1 MINRG
6 RAQRSERGA
15 ILILS
20 AAGMVIALIASAL
33 AIDIGRLAQSARED
47 QKIADLAALDAIRG
61 LPADF
66 QDLAEESALRNGFP
80 LGQPGYSIQA
90 VEGTKLNGTT
100 CQSVPGAGSACVTV
114 TSPHSNNFP
123 FVGGRDSMTRAG
135 LASKGGLAQFSVG
148 SYVANLDTNDAAALN
163 KVMTAFLGNSSAI
176 NLTAVGYQGL
186 AGGTV
191 SLADLVAA
199 DPTLGSPDDLLTT
212 SVSVRRLALAMVTAL
227 NNKGDAASLAA
238 RTPLATFASTI
249 NSSLMVTLSDILAVQ
264 QPADPGSAA
273 AQAQFNVL
281 DLISGSGQAA
291 VADSTNF
298 VTVPNLTVSVPGL
311 ASASLKVTV
320 IEKPR
325 ISAFGPAFYDTS
337 TATWATTAQTAQVTV
352 EFTSHIIVGSCS
364 GLLATCVN
372 LVMPLTVSAAKA
384 TGSLTAIRCPDASRQ
399 ADVRVVTQGAN
410 AAANNTLTA
419 KLLGLNLLPPAS
431 LVSTN
436 VAVIGGTTSPD
447 LTFSGPP
454 FPTAIQSTA
463 ATGAGLTT
471 ATQSQLTLLGLI
483 PVGPVLDL
491 LSPVTA
497 AIDEEILEPVFDML
511 GLSLGGADV
520 RVMQVDCSV
529 PTLVG

>member
-1 MINRG
+1 MMIVRG
-6 RAQRSERGA
+6 RPQRGERGA

-33 AIDIGRLAQSARED
+33 AIDIGRLAQAARED

-61 LPADF
+61 VPATF
-66 QDLAEESALRNGFP
+66 QSLAEASALRNGFP
-80 LGQPGYSIQA
+80 LGQAGHSLVA
-90 VEGTKLNGTT
+90 VEGTKVNGA
-100 CQSVPGAGSACVTV
+100 CQAVPGAGSACVTV
-114 TSPHSNNFP
+114 TSPHTNRFP
-123 FVGGRDSMTRAG
+123 FVGGRNSMTRAG

-176 NLTAVGYQGL
+176 NLTAVGYKGL

-199 DPTLGSPDDLLTT
+199 DPTLGGPNDVLTS
-212 SVSVRRLALAMVTAL
+212 SVSVRRLALATVTAL
-227 NNKGDAASLAA
+227 TNKGDAASLAA

-249 NSSLMVTLSDILAVQ
+249 DSTLMVKLSDILAVQ
-264 QPADPGSAA
+264 QPANPGSAA

-291 VADSTNF
+291 VADGAHF

-325 ISAFGPAFYDTS
+325 ISAFGPAYYDT
-337 TATWATTAQTAQVTV
+337 ATGKWATTAQTAQVKV
-352 EFTSHIIVGSCS
+352 ELTSHIVVGSC
-364 GLLATCVN
+364 GFLGTCVD

-384 TGSLTAIRCPDASRQ
+384 TGSLTAVRCPGTSRQ
-399 ADVRVVTQGAN
+399 ADIRVVTEGAN
-410 AAANNTLTA
+410 ATANNTLTA
-419 KLLGLNLLPPAS
+419 KLLGVNLLPPAS

-436 VAVIGGTTSPD
+436 VAVVGGTTTPD
-447 LTFSGPP
+447 LTFTGPP
-454 FPTAIQSTA
+454 FPTAVQSTA

-471 ATQSQLTLLGLI
+471 ATQSKLTLLGFI
-483 PVGPVLDL
+483 PAGPVLDL

-497 AIDEEILEPVFDML
+497 AIDEEILEPVFDAF

-520 RVMQVDCSV
+520 RVMQVDCDV
-529 PTLVG
+529 PALVG

>member
-1 MINRG
+1 MIVRR
-6 RAQRSERGA
+6 RAQRGERGA
-15 ILILS
+15 ILVLS

-33 AIDIGRLAQSARED
+33 AIDNGRLAQAARED
-47 QKIADLAALDAIRG
+47 QKLADMAALDAVRG
-61 LPADF
+61 LPADY
-66 QDLAEESALRNGFP
+66 QSLAEASAVRNGFP
-80 LGQPGYSIQA
+80 LGTAGYGIRA
-90 VEGTKLNGTT
+90 AEGVKVNGTT
-100 CQSVPGAGSACVTV
+100 CQDVVGAGSACVTV

-123 FVGGRDSMTRAG
+123 FVGGRNSMTRAG
-135 LASKGGLAQFSVG
+135 VASKSGLAQFSVG

-199 DPTLGSPDDLLTT
+199 DPTLGSPNDLLTS
-212 SVSVRRLALAMVTAL
+212 SVSVRKLAQATVTAL

-249 NSSLMVTLSDILAVQ
+249 NSTLMVKLSDILAVQ
-264 QPADPGSAA
+264 QPANPGSAA

-291 VADSTNF
+291 VADGTHF

-325 ISAFGPAFYDTS
+325 ISAFGPAFYDTT
-337 TATWATTAQTAQVTV
+337 TAKWATTAQTAQVAV
-352 EFTSHIIVGSCS
+352 ELNSHITVGNC
-364 GLLATCVN
+364 GFLGTCVD
-372 LVMPLTVSAAKA
+372 LTMPLTVSAAKA
-384 TGSLTAIRCPDASRQ
+384 TGSLTAVRCPGTSRQ
-399 ADVRVVTQGAN
+399 ADIRVVTQGAN
-410 AAANNTLTA
+410 ATASNNLTL
-419 KLLGLNLLPPAS
+419 KLVGVDLSPPGLVN
-431 LVSTN
+431 TN
-436 VAVIGGTTSPD
+436 VAVVGGTTTPD

-454 FPTAIQSTA
+454 FPTAVQSTA

-471 ATQSQLTLLGLI
+471 ATQSKLTLLGII
-483 PVGPVLDL
+483 PLGPVLDL

-497 AIDEEILEPVFDML
+497 AIDEEILEPVFDAF

-520 RVMQVDCSV
+520 RVMQVDCEV
-529 PTLVG
+529 PTLIG